1 LHQVLSAAHSYTIRP
16 ELSSQLA
23 RPRLPELG
31 IGNQLDPLVALET
44 YLTNREDLREMQADI
59 LAAAQSLLAEDEALA
74 LETLTSIDESN
85 MASLPVQTRD
95 SNQQLR
101 LL

>member
-1 LHQVLSAAHSYTIRP
+1 MHQVLSAAHSYTIRP
-16 ELSSQLA
+16 ELFSQLA

-31 IGNQLDPLVALET
+31 LGNQLDPLVALET

-59 LAAAQSLLAEDEALA
+59 LAAAQSLLAEDEALPLEA
-74 LETLTSIDESN
+74 LTPLDEPAMSFLQ
-85 MASLPVQTRD
+85 MADNSD
-95 SNQQLR
+95 QQLR